1 MNAPANKV
9 IIHFYR
15 KHGCHLCD
23 DMARG
28 LAESMREWRE
38 SGELDSGREYEIIG
52 RDIEDDPRWYRRY
65 REYVPVLVVDGRE
78 ICHYFLD
85 KDDLKEALKTA
96 PSCK

>member
-1 MNAPANKV
+1 MNAPAHKV

-15 KHGCHLCD
+15 KHDCHLCD

-28 LAESMREWRE
+28 LAESMREWGE

-85 KDDLKEALKTA
+85 KDDLKEALKSA